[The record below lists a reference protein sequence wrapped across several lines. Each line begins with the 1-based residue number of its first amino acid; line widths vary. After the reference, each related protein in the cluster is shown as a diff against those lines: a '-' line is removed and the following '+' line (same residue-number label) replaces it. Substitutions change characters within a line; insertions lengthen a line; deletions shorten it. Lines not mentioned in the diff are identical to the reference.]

1 MKVISNRKAFGF
13 WREMPYRTLTDSF
26 EECKRYRNSISKEA
40 VIRHIEVLPVGIS
53 SVCSYDIFTG
63 EEFNCGIYND
73 GEFTFPVDFF
83 RYYKKCDIGI
93 PPEYEAYLKK
103 ILE

>member
-1 MKVISNRKAFGF
+1 MKYIHNRKAFGF
-13 WREMPYRTLTDSF
+13 WEGMPYGEVTDNPEEF
-26 EECKRYRNSISKEA
+26 ENYKNSISKEA
-40 VIRHIEVLPVGIS
+40 VIRHIESLGAWIS
-53 SVCSYDIFTG
+53 SVRSYDMFTG
-63 EEFNCGIYND
+63 EDFNSGFYED

-93 PPEYEAYLKK
+93 PPEYEAYLKE